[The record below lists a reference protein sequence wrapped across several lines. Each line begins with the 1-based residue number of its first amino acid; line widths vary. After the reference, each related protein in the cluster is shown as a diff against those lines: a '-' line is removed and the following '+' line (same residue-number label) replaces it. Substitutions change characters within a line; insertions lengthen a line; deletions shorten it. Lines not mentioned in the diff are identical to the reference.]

1 MFKSIL
7 LSLLFLFSIQT
18 VSAATGL
25 KTKVSV
31 PAEKVSHSP
40 AVLALLKKNK
50 SEKASIA
57 FFEKG
62 ELAYQAGNFE
72 RAKAAFMLVG
82 ENSTLKV
89 RADGYIESMDAEE
102 IKALELMATR
112 SEFSSKKEQPETVDE
127 VIIVSDSD
135 EQIVSDSDEQIVKS
149 GSADGSSLGVMGSAA
164 AVVLGVGFN
173 TAIPIVGGLAS
184 IYYFSD

>member
-135 EQIVSDSDEQIVKS
+135 EQIVKS

-164 AVVLGVGFN
+164 AVVVGVGCN
-173 TAIPIVGGLAS
+173 TAIPIVGGVAS

>member
-40 AVLALLKKNK
+40 AVSALLKKNK

-135 EQIVSDSDEQIVKS
+135 EQIVKS

>member
-135 EQIVSDSDEQIVKS
+135 EQIVKS